1 MKHKK
6 AFRWAVTLAMAVAAM
21 CAMSVCAGAAWQK
34 CNAAAFE
41 AEYKK
46 DENAGAVYTVQYEGV
61 PDPVTLDEGET
72 IDSSGQYRVVLT
84 FTVDSNTIDLFAGDA
99 NIVKGD
105 TVSGGFSTMVRALD
119 FAHKYTGAQGGDLE
133 ETQMTVT
140 LLSNV
145 RFDTASD
152 PVMIATN
159 TTVDLN
165 GNTLDARGATSYT
178 RFGKMKDKKA
188 PDGAVILPSTA
199 AVGIGDRTLEKDEVF
214 DLPVYDAT
222 VKEVMADGSLG
233 DVVGGYHLYPI
244 TYKYAVTDDSS
255 ETEAKIY
262 FQLLPST
269 ELNLEEQKRM
279 FDCFATPKN
288 SDQMTIYF
296 EVNNE
301 GSPTAKQRVAL
312 RDEDLQQWAQ
322 EILTEV
328 DSDED
333 YTSAASSRGF
343 YVRLYNFKQDFIA
356 EIRSYIGFLETLPAS
371 NNHLYADSY
380 ATYTHTMA
388 S

>member
-34 CNAAAFE
+34 CDAAAFE
-41 AEYKK
+41 AKYKK
-46 DENAGAVYTVQYEGV
+46 DINAGAVYTVRYDGVDELFRFNEG
-61 PDPVTLDEGET
+61 DR

-84 FTVDSNTIDLFAGDA
+84 FKVDSNTEKELFAQDSSINEGE
-99 NIVKGD
+99 
-105 TVSGGFSTMVRALD
+105 TVSGGFSTMVRALN
-119 FAHKYTGAQGGDLE
+119 FAKKYAGNSA
-133 ETQMTVT
+133 ETPMTVT

-145 RFDTASD
+145 RFDTASGD
-152 PVMIATN
+152 VMIAAN

-165 GNTLDARGATSYT
+165 GKTLDARGATAYT
-178 RFGKMKDKKA
+178 RFGKMKDIKA
-188 PDGAVILPSTA
+188 PDGAVILPPDA
-199 AVGIGDRTLEKDEVF
+199 HVGIGDRTLEKDEVF

-279 FDCFATPKN
+279 FQCFATPKN

-356 EIRSYIGFLETLPAS
+356 EIRSYIGFLETLS
-371 NNHLYADSY
+371 GSKNHLYAYDY
-380 ATYTHTMA
+380 AEYTHTMA